1 MIRYPLGFCFLLFS
15 FLHCGTKPSSLQ
27 TVENVDLTRY
37 AGKWYDVASFPQRF
51 QKDCYNTSAEYTL
64 SPEGHVVVVNR
75 CNKGSV
81 NGKESSVKGKAFVV
95 KNTNNSKLKVQF
107 FWPFKGDYWIVDLA
121 DDYSYA
127 AVGSPDRHYLWIL
140 SRTTSLPEDTYRGI
154 LARLTALGFDVSRLQ
169 KTVHS
174 K

>member
-1 MIRYPLGFCFLLFS
+1 MTRYPLGFCFLIFS
-15 FLHCGTKPSSLQ
+15 FMQCGPKVSNLK
-27 TVENVDLTRY
+27 TVERVDLNRY

-64 SPEGHVVVVNR
+64 SPEGYVIVVNR

-81 NGKESSVKGKAFVV
+81 NGKETSVKGKAFVV
-95 KNTNNSKLKVQF
+95 ENTNNSKLKVQF

-127 AVGSPDRHYLWIL
+127 AVGSPNRNYLWIL
-140 SRTTSLPEDTYRGI
+140 SRTTSLPEGTYRGI
-154 LARLTALGFDVSRLQ
+154 LARLTARGFDVSRLQ